1 MDDLAYHELATIK
14 YQINQRAW
22 MLGVGTACFILSLVT
37 IYISHES
44 TITVTSTTNALLL
57 TFLLCNNKN
66 NILPLIMI
74 GILST
79 FLSMYCMNQNIL
91 FSLGS
96 TLNNIIQ
103 LIPPL
108 LFIYIIA
115 PLPFDFQK
123 NNYQL
128 LMLSISVVFGCVLSG
143 IAMSEMMI
151 YAHLPN
157 DYWRAV
163 SITFSISLQAML
175 SIVPVGLIVFS
186 KKAEE
191 IKVLLKSKE
200 FISLICL
207 TIPMT
212 VISLYFLYPPFIL
225 IMLALIV
232 MACLFDIIN
241 IAIMNLLCCLEFSVL
256 LYSGALQNAAGI
268 RLINEYGHLSMSI
281 VMMVGLIIS
290 LLVTQRITYEKKLK
304 ESEERWKFALESGG
318 QGVWDWNPSLKKAYF
333 SITWKNMLGYDE
345 HEISDRVDEWLS
357 RIHPVDGERALSEIE
372 SYLKDEIEEYCSEH
386 RLLCKNG
393 QYIWVLTRGRII
405 HKSTNGAPLRL
416 IGTHTDIS
424 QIKYAEEMSKHL
436 QEQLQYQATHDS
448 LTGLLNR
455 RQFEIELKK
464 LISSSQIN
472 SETPENQ
479 LWHALCYIDLDRFKL
494 INDTAGHIAG
504 DAVLSQISAVL
515 KENIGKNDMLAR
527 IGGDEFALVIPYSPM
542 ETSIL
547 TAENIVRKIS
557 QHNFIWEGKKY
568 DVKLSIGIIH
578 FKPQTE
584 NIGDLMSKADVAC
597 YAAKYEGGN
606 MVYTYNTNNSLA
618 SHYHEEIHI
627 ISGIKDS
634 LENGK
639 FCLYAHKIMPLK
651 SQNKSKSFYEI
662 LIRLIDKN
670 GNLVMPSKFIP
681 AAERHNL
688 MSDIDEWVIKKMLL
702 EYGPLIAK
710 LPHFSFSINL
720 SGNSL
725 NAPNFLSFLQRA
737 LDDSPIPNENICF
750 ELTETSVMNHL
761 EKTSEF
767 IRVIQDKGCFVALDD
782 FGSGLSSF
790 NYLKYFPVKYIKI
803 DGSFIK
809 NIEDNSIDLAITESI
824 NQLAHKL
831 GAKTIAEFVEN
842 KNIIEILRELDVDY
856 VQGNAIDKAVPLHE
870 LLDVEEKVKS

>member
-14 YQINQRAW
+14 YQMNQRSW
-22 MLGVGTACFILSLVT
+22 MLGVGIACFMVTLAT
-37 IYISHES
+37 IYITSEYAI
-44 TITVTSTTNALLL
+44 TITSTTNAMLL
-57 TFLLCNNKN
+57 TFLLCHNKN
-66 NILPLIMI
+66 NILPLIII

-79 FLSMYCMNQNIL
+79 FLAMYCMNNNIL
-91 FSLGS
+91 FSLAGMLS
-96 TLNNIIQ
+96 NIIQ

-108 LFIYIIA
+108 LFMYLLA
-115 PLPFDFQK
+115 SLPFDLQK

-128 LMLSISVVFGCVLSG
+128 LMLSTSIVLGCVLSG
-143 IAMSEMMI
+143 MAASEMI
-151 YAHLPN
+151 TYAHLPN
-157 DYWRAV
+157 NYWATV
-163 SITFSISLQAML
+163 SNTFSINLQAML
-175 SIVPVGLIVFS
+175 SILPVGLVIFS
-186 KKAEE
+186 KKTQEV
-191 IKVLLKSKE
+191 KSLLKSRE

-207 TIPMT
+207 TLPIT
-212 VISLYFLYPPFIL
+212 ALSLYFFYPPFML

-232 MACLFDIIN
+232 MACLSDLIN
-241 IAIMNLLCCLEFSVL
+241 IVIVNLLCSLEFSLL
-256 LYSGALQNAAGI
+256 LYSGALHSATGI

-281 VMMVGLIIS
+281 VMMIGVIIS
-290 LLVTQRITYEKKLK
+290 LLVTQRLTYEKKLK

-318 QGVWDWNPSLKKAYF
+318 QGVWDWNPSVKKAYF

-357 RIHPVDGERALSEIE
+357 RIHPTDGERALAEIE
-372 SYLKDEIEEYCSEH
+372 SYLKDEIEEYSSEH
-386 RLLCKNG
+386 RLLCKSG

-405 HKSTNGAPLRL
+405 HKSTDGIPLRL

-424 QIKYAEEMSKHL
+424 QIKQAEEMSKSL

-455 RQFEIELKK
+455 RQFEIELKRLVASK
-464 LISSSQIN
+464 K
-472 SETPENQ
+472 EMPENK
-479 LWHALCYIDLDRFKL
+479 LFHALCYIDLDRFKL

-515 KENIGKNDMLAR
+515 KENIGSADILAR
-527 IGGDEFALVIPYSPM
+527 IGGDEFALIMPYS
-542 ETSIL
+542 SIENSTL

-557 QHNFIWEGKKY
+557 QHNFIWAAKKY
-568 DVKLSIGIIH
+568 DVKLSIGMMH

-584 NIGDLMSKADVAC
+584 NIEELMSKADVAC

-606 MVYTYNTNNSLA
+606 MVYTYNTDNSLA

-639 FCLYAHKIMPLK
+639 FCLYAHKIMPMK
-651 SQNKSKSFYEI
+651 SEDNKQFFYEI

-688 MSDIDEWVIKKMLL
+688 MADIDEWVIKKMLL

-710 LPHFSFSINL
+710 MPNFSFSINL

-725 NAPNFLSFLQRA
+725 NAPDFLTFLQES
-737 LDDSPIPNENICF
+737 LDASPIPNLRIGF

-767 IRVIQDKGCFVALDD
+767 IRAIQDQGCFVALDD

-790 NYLKYFPVKYIKI
+790 NYLKYFPVNYIKI

-809 NIEDNSIDLAITESI
+809 NIAENSVDRAITESI

-831 GAKTIAEFVEN
+831 GAKTIAEFVESN
-842 KNIIEILRELDVDY
+842 NIIEILRELEVDY
-856 VQGNAIDKAVPLHE
+856 VQGNAIDKAIPLDE
-870 LLDVEEKVKS
+870 LLKMESTLSVEE